1 MCIEKIRKK
10 RKRITEVVELKPVD
24 IEAHR
29 RALAVKKSKEAARER
44 ERLMGPQRT
53 PKPVFQPFDDDEVH
67 SSKGATRYKADELD
81 MSSNRHMLKIDYSL
95 STTSK
100 TNDMSRST
108 ALHGR

>member
-1 MCIEKIRKK
+1 MTIAAYTGGVFTAIFVVFLIVMCIEKIRKK

-53 PKPVFQPFDDDEVH
+53 PKPVF
-67 SSKGATRYKADELD
+67 
-81 MSSNRHMLKIDYSL
+81 
-95 STTSK
+95 
-100 TNDMSRST
+100 
-108 ALHGR
+108 